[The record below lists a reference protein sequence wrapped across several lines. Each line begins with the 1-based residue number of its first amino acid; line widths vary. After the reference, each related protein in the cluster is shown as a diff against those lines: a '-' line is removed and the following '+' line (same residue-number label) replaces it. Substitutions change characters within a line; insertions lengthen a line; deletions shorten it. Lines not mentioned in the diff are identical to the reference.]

1 MTDSAHHC
9 TSLYSVTTPRKPGA
23 IWCSAPRGNHR
34 RPPMQ
39 ELPNLCNLNHITH
52 DDSLELAFRYKTNKS
67 GSTKNEALSKKK
79 PSDSKSEPSTSTNSD
94 TNTDTDK
101 EDSSTTNSTLSDT
114 SDDTTIKDKSNPT
127 HFKKNGTEKYD
138 GTSSAS
144 QSLVSITMILS
155 SF

>member
-1 MTDSAHHC
+1 MFDVPTPVTPVPSVSTMTSTPEKNSTTESSDTRP
-9 TSLYSVTTPRKPGA
+9 TSLEVQRTKLYPKR
-23 IWCSAPRGNHR
+23 NH
-34 RPPMQ
+34 Q
-39 ELPNLCNLNHITH
+39 IQNLV
-52 DDSLELAFRYKTNKS
+52 K
-67 GSTKNEALSKKK
+67 
-79 PSDSKSEPSTSTNSD
+79 PSTSTNSD
-94 TNTDTDK
+94 TDTDTDK